1 MESLNITALQLDLAW
16 HDAEAN
22 RNRIAAYLQA
32 KQPQSD
38 LIILPE
44 MFATGFTMEP
54 AGLAERSDG
63 PTVQWML
70 QIAAQYQAHITGSL
84 SISEEGKYFN
94 RSFMVDPSG
103 VQAQYDKRHS
113 FSLAGED
120 EVYQAGSQKVIT
132 ALKGWNICLQICYD
146 LRFPVFVRNHADA
159 DGNFDYDLLIYVANW
174 PAARVHHWESLLQA
188 RAIENQSYVVGVN
201 RVGVDANGHHYSGS
215 SMVIDP
221 MGNVSAKAFGGEA
234 VLQASLDADFLAAT
248 RKKYPFW
255 RDADRFELDL

>member
-22 RNRIAAYLQA
+22 RNRIAAFLHA
-32 KQPQSD
+32 KQPQAD

-63 PTVQWML
+63 PTVKWM
-70 QIAAQYQAHITGSL
+70 QQMASQYQTSLTGSL
-84 SISEEGKYFN
+84 SIEEEGKFFN
-94 RSFMVDPSG
+94 RAFMVNQLG
-103 VQAQYDKRHS
+103 VEAQYDKRHS

-120 EVYQAGSQKVIT
+120 EVYQAGNQRVIT
-132 ALKGWNICLQICYD
+132 PLKGWNICLQICYD
-146 LRFPVFVRNHADA
+146 LRFPVFGRNHADA
-159 DGNFDYDLLIYVANW
+159 AGNFEYDLLIYVANW

-188 RAIENQSYVVGVN
+188 RAIENQCYTIGVN
-201 RVGVDANGHHYSGS
+201 RVGVDANGLYYSGS

-255 RDADRFELDL
+255 RDADRFELDI